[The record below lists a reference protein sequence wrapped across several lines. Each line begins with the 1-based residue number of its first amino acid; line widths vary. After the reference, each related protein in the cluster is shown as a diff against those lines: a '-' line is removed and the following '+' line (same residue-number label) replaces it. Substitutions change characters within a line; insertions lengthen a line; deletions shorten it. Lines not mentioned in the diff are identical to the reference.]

1 MMNFVH
7 ICFYL
12 RMFKIISSAHSTT
25 FITSRRL
32 FSSFGTAAF
41 SPPCF
46 LRPHLWKTLLFTL
59 AIWIMIISRPDLDLD
74 PYIGDLNHDNIKT
87 WFGFRSFRILSHENK
102 QQIIFQI
109 MIWVCRVPI
118 PMLLLCSASHLLA
131 TPLSCFVCYP
141 LVLWF
146 YIANKKIDHY
156 IWYHHPTE
164 IVVVSRWIM
173 AL

>member
-1 MMNFVH
+1 M
-7 ICFYL
+7 
-12 RMFKIISSAHSTT
+12 
-25 FITSRRL
+25 
-32 FSSFGTAAF
+32 
-41 SPPCF
+41 
-46 LRPHLWKTLLFTL
+46 LLFADVQNYIKRPFDYVHYIKTTVFVFRDRCLLSTL
-59 AIWIMIISRPDLDLD
+59 FPPTTPLKDSSI
-74 PYIGDLNHDNIKT
+74 YIGDLNHDNIKT